1 LHKLKNRIITF
12 RVTDDEM
19 ARLKVASNYHDAKC
33 LSDFVRTVMLG
44 IASDP
49 SSNGTAETPHQT
61 GFESLYTRLAA
72 VESDLSHVIEMLSLA
87 KQLEMK
93 QE

>member
-12 RVTDDEM
+12 RVTDDELV
-19 ARLKVASNYHDAKC
+19 RLKGASNYHDAKC

-49 SSNGTAETPHQT
+49 SSNAGAETTHQT
-61 GFESLYTRLAA
+61 GVESLYARLAA

-87 KQLEMK
+87 KQLETK

>member
-12 RVTDDEM
+12 RVTDDEL
-19 ARLKVASNYHDAKC
+19 AQLKGASDYHDAKC

-44 IASDP
+44 IVPGP
-49 SSNGTAETPHQT
+49 SANAGPESSVQA
-61 GFESLYTRLAA
+61 GFESLYARLAA
-72 VESDLSHVIEMLSLA
+72 VESDLSRVIEMISLA
-87 KQLEMK
+87 KRLETK

>member
-12 RVTDDEM
+12 RVTDDEL
-19 ARLKVASNYHDAKC
+19 AQLKGASDYHDAKC

-44 IASDP
+44 IVP
-49 SSNGTAETPHQT
+49 GPESSVQA
-61 GFESLYTRLAA
+61 GFESLYARLAA
-72 VESDLSHVIEMLSLA
+72 VESDLSRVIEMISLA
-87 KQLEMK
+87 KRLEAK

>member
-12 RVTDDEM
+12 RVTDDELI
-19 ARLKVASNYHDAKC
+19 RLKGASNYHDAKC

-49 SSNGTAETPHQT
+49 SSNAVAETPDQA
-61 GFESLYTRLAA
+61 GLESLYARLAA
-72 VESDLSHVIEMLSLA
+72 VESDLSQVVEMLSLA
-87 KQLEMK
+87 KRLEAK